1 MTPIA
6 LLLGVLPVLVFLA
19 GMLFLD
25 SYKLVSRSDLLRSVV
40 AGAAAA
46 LVAYLVN
53 VAALDRLH
61 MDPVTLRRY
70 LAPVIEEAFK
80 AALVVYFIRADK
92 VGFMVDAGIHGF
104 AVGTGFAVVENLY
117 YAWTLGS
124 GSLPLWIAR
133 GLGTAILHGSTTAI
147 VGIVSKELTERR
159 GSKRLALFA
168 PGLGIAMVVHS
179 LYNHL
184 LVNPLIATAAMLL
197 GMPLLV
203 FAVYER
209 SEHATREWLG
219 TGLDNDMERLE
230 LVVSGEVRHSPIGDY
245 LETLRHRFSGAVLA
259 DMLCLL
265 RIHLELS
272 MRAKGILIARA
283 AGVEVPPDESLAAN
297 LRELDYL
304 ERAIGPTGRLAMHPL
319 LRTSSRDLWQVTM
332 LRK

>member
-1 MTPIA
+1 MTPLA

-25 SYKLVSRSDLLRSVV
+25 SYKLVTRGDLLRSVL

-46 LVAYLVN
+46 LLAYVAN
-53 VAALDRLH
+53 VALLEFLH
-61 MDPVTLRRY
+61 VDPQTLRRY
-70 LAPVIEEAFK
+70 LAPVIEESFK
-80 AALVVYFIRADK
+80 AALVVYLVRAEK

-104 AVGTGFAVVENLY
+104 AIGTGFAVIENVY

-133 GLGTAILHGSTTAI
+133 GLGTAVLHGSTTAI
-147 VGIVSKELTERR
+147 VAILSKELTERR
-159 GSKRLALFA
+159 SSKRLSLFA
-168 PGLGIAMVVHS
+168 PGLALAMGVHS

-184 LVNPLIATAAMLL
+184 LVNPLVATAAMLV

-219 TGLDNDMERLE
+219 TGLDSDMERLE
-230 LVVSGEVRHSPIGDY
+230 LLVSGEVRESPIGAY
-245 LETLRHRFSGAVLA
+245 LESLRHRFSGPVLA

-283 AGVEVPPDESLAAN
+283 AGVEVPPDESLRAN

-304 ERAIGPTGRLAMHPL
+304 EKTIGPTGRLAMHPL

-332 LRK
+332 LRR